1 MEIFKVKGWAV
12 RTGLLGGAVSTRA
25 IISLKCNP
33 KGLLC
38 PKQTTMER
46 CIANKAALFNKAYT
60 GVSFDPAP
68 TDHDKLFVWADARG
82 HSIAVRLCFYFEHM
96 KNTWVPYA
104 RMASACTFGRMA
116 KGDFSM
122 ASRLQQNAAES

>member
-1 MEIFKVKGWAV
+1 MQ
-12 RTGLLGGAVSTRA
+12 
-25 IISLKCNP
+25 P
-33 KGLLC
+33 KGALM
-38 PKQTTMER
+38 PKTDHNGKVHCKQSR
-46 CIANKAALFNKAYT
+46 SFDKAYT
-60 GVSFDPAP
+60 GFSFDPSPTDPAP
-68 TDHDKLFVWADARG
+68 TDHDNLFVWADARV

-104 RMASACTFGRMA
+104 ILASACTAGRMA